1 MAARTIRAARRPD
14 ARAAAAMLARAFDD
28 DPVMTWIFPDERLRR
43 RRLPALFAVLLRRYY
58 LAHRATE
65 LVLTT
70 DGVLGCG
77 MWAPPGHWL
86 PPARRQLAAM
96 PGIAGA
102 LGSRFL
108 AANSAFGAIAR
119 LHPREP
125 HWYLAG
131 LGTDPPAQGTG
142 VGRQLMRARLARC
155 DMTRL
160 PAYLESSKESNVGYY
175 ETFGFTVT
183 REIRIPGG
191 PALWPMWRPPQP
203 LKPPPHSD
211 QPPPHSDQPPPR
223 PHQRSPR
230 PHQPPP
236 RPDQEAPRPHQ
247 EE

>member
-1 MAARTIRAARRPD
+1 
-14 ARAAAAMLARAFDD
+14 
-28 DPVMTWIFPDERLRR
+28 
-43 RRLPALFAVLLRRYY
+43 
-58 LAHRATE
+58 
-65 LVLTT
+65 
-70 DGVLGCG
+70 

-142 VGRQLMRARLARC
+142 VGRQLMRSRLARC

>member
-1 MAARTIRAARRPD
+1 VPIAGRTIRVAQRPD

-28 DPVMTWIFPDERLRR
+28 DPVMMWIFPDEQLRR
-43 RRLPALFAVLLRRYY
+43 RRLPVLFGVLLRRYY

-65 LVLTT
+65 LVLAAG
-70 DGVLGCG
+70 DVLGCG
-77 MWAPPGHWL
+77 MWAPPGGWM
-86 PPARRQLAAM
+86 PPVRRQLAAL
-96 PGIAGA
+96 PGVAA
-102 LGSRFL
+102 AFGSRFL

-142 VGRQLMRARLARC
+142 VGRELLRSRLARC
-155 DMTRL
+155 DMTGA

-175 ETFGFTVT
+175 ETFGFAVT

-191 PALWPMWRPPQP
+191 PALWPMWRPPRRDQR
-203 LKPPPHSD
+203 PPH
-211 QPPPHSDQPPPR
+211 
-223 PHQRSPR
+223 PHQRPPHPR
-230 PHQPPP
+230 QEPPHP
-236 RPDQEAPRPHQ
+236 RQ